1 MAKKDSSLISYETR
15 RPQKTGGSSY
25 VITLPKDWLKSLIKE
40 RKDLDENDPKSF
52 RELKLGL
59 ISQPDN
65 TLLITPYPEGRKV
78 TRSKQ
83 IDLEKIPDETFLF
96 RYLISTYIAGFSEIN
111 INSKKAI
118 SLSYKHT
125 IRDFIRMVIAMVI
138 IEETETYINIK
149 DVLDPIEMP
158 FYNILQ
164 RQVTTTKNMAKET
177 IEALEGCP
185 GDCREQIKRIAETD
199 NQVDTLYWL
208 STRLTNMILRDMRM
222 SDLTGISADLAANL
236 FLVSRHIERI
246 ADHVV
251 RISENVLK
259 IHKQNIDKT
268 LIKKIENAIN
278 LAFEVFEISMQA
290 LFESDLKKANDS
302 IDSARNFENKINEL
316 FDYVTQ
322 SKESLLAIFLDNIVE
337 SIHRIGEY
345 SRDISENVMN
355 YLVWEE

>member
-1 MAKKDSSLISYETR
+1 MAKKESSLINYETR

-25 VITLPKDWLKSLIKE
+25 VITLPKEWLKSLIKE
-40 RKDLDENDPKSF
+40 RKDLDVNDPKSF

-78 TRSKQ
+78 IRSKH
-83 IDLEKIPDETFLF
+83 IDLETISDETFLF
-96 RYLISTYIAGFSEIN
+96 RYLISSYIAGFSEIY
-111 INSKKAI
+111 INSKYAI
-118 SLSYKHT
+118 PLSYRHT
-125 IRDFIRMVIAMVI
+125 IREFIRMVIAMVI
-138 IEETETYINIK
+138 IEETEIFIHIK
-149 DVLDPIEMP
+149 DVLDPVEMP

-177 IEALEGCP
+177 IEALKGCS
-185 GDCREQIKRIAETD
+185 GNCIDQIKKIAETD

-208 STRLTNMILRDMRM
+208 STRLTNMILRDSQM

-259 IHKQNIDKT
+259 IQKQNIDEI
-268 LIKKIENAIN
+268 LIEKIENAIN
-278 LAFEVFEISMQA
+278 LSFEVFETSMQA

-302 IDSARNFENKINEL
+302 IEATRNFENKINEL
-316 FDYVTQ
+316 LDYITQ
-322 SKESLLAIFLDNIVE
+322 SKESLLAIFLDNILE